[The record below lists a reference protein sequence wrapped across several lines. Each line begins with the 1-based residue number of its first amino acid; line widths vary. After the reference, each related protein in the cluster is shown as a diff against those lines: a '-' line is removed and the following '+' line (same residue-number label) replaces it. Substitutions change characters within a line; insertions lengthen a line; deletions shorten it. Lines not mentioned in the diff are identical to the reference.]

1 MSSSRLPDT
10 HPSAGFQ
17 LPPGARGPFNSP
29 SRLQGEV
36 AVVSPGTPK
45 SKYNALKADLQDV
58 KETVKHYGDI
68 LSTDVAEGC
77 ATALGTES
85 NLQWLSKKV
94 EDQGVALRSA
104 LRDMELNISKVGRE
118 LSELK
123 DFTEEMYKETPTH
136 SQVEAQSK
144 RLKSIEA
151 SLNELKE
158 GSDDPEARKKL
169 KSLSREKE
177 QAEEANNELSE
188 EVRKAKKAKGKLEQE
203 LTRRNEAFA
212 VLQREFDQFKE
223 RLNQQHQRRSKAAQI
238 AWQNRKNGAQA
249 QSAPQEPQEDIEES
263 DDDKPSEKEAPSSSS
278 SKAPAMKVADPY
290 APGGIYNKLGLG
302 TGKAPPKP
310 KLELKRKH
318 ESESEEYEEDDEV
331 REAWKKKSK
340 KSKESDSE

>member
-1 MSSSRLPDT
+1 
-10 HPSAGFQ
+10 
-17 LPPGARGPFNSP
+17 
-29 SRLQGEV
+29 V
-36 AVVSPGTPK
+36 AALSPGTPR
-45 SKYNALKADLQDV
+45 SKYNALKADLLDV
-58 KETVKHYGDI
+58 KETVKHYGEI
-68 LSTDVAEGC
+68 LSTDCAEGC
-77 ATALGTES
+77 ATALNTES

-104 LRDMELNISKVGRE
+104 LRDMELNISKMGQE

-136 SQVEAQSK
+136 SQMEAQSK
-144 RLKSIEA
+144 RLKNIEA
-151 SLNELKE
+151 SLYELKE

-238 AWQNRKNGAQA
+238 AWQNRKNGASA
-249 QSAPQEPQEDIEES
+249 QPAPQEDIEEYE
-263 DDDKPSEKEAPSSSS
+263 DEAKPVEKESEEKPEAKLTITMPSSSS
-278 SKAPAMKVADPY
+278 SSSSFKVPIMKVSSPW
-290 APGGIYNKLGLG
+290 APGGIHNKQGLG

-318 ESESEEYEEDDEV
+318 ESESEEYEEDAEEV